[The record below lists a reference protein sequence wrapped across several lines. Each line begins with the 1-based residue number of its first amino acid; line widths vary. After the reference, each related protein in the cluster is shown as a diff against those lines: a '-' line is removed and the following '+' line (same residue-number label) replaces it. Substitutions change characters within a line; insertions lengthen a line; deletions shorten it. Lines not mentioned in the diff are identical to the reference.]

1 MKLDVI
7 ELLNKMKIT
16 IYELLG
22 LIKDGKAPKKVKYG
36 STTYVYT
43 YKGGMSEAYDYIDD
57 EGNYLFERLTKYNY
71 LTNMLTNEVE
81 IIEEKKMCYK
91 CGKYPAEY
99 NQTWCEFCLGISE
112 EDKEIE
118 ELNLMF
124 PICNDI
130 KDAELGG
137 FASIY
142 RSNLGEIK
150 YKFGELIKEVNKL
163 KKEGK

>member
-43 YKGGMSEAYDYIDD
+43 YKGGISEAYDYIDD

-81 IIEEKKMCYK
+81 IIEE
-91 CGKYPAEY
+91 
-99 NQTWCEFCLGISE
+99 
-112 EDKEIE
+112 DKEIE
-118 ELNLMF
+118 ELNISERRKRIDCYPLTV
-124 PICNDI
+124 
-130 KDAELGG
+130 
-137 FASIY
+137 
-142 RSNLGEIK
+142 EIMAK
-150 YKFGELIKEVNKL
+150 INELIKEVNKI
-163 KKEGK
+163 KKG